1 MDEDDEEEEETPL
14 TRKKSKQTPNL
25 RGSPSGLSKEKKPE
39 PEVRVEPALPKKVE
53 PRKEAKV
60 RAAPSTPL
68 TNLMGPFN
76 DLIWILSAV
85 RADWEVKNTTLCVV
99 EDLVGGKVGSALP
112 EAVANCISNPDMIQ
126 EPEDRVAK

>member
-1 MDEDDEEEEETPL
+1 MDEDEEEEEETLL
-14 TRKKSKQTPNL
+14 TRKKSKHTPNL
-25 RGSPSGLSKEKKPE
+25 RGSPSRPSKEKEPE
-39 PEVRVEPALPKKVE
+39 PPVPKKVE

-68 TNLMGPFN
+68 TNLTSPFN

-85 RADWEVKNTTLCVV
+85 RADWEVKNTTLRVV
-99 EDLVGGKVGSALP
+99 ADLVGGKVGSALL

>member
-25 RGSPSGLSKEKKPE
+25 RGSPSGLSKEKTPE
-39 PEVRVEPALPKKVE
+39 PEVRVEPAVPKKVE

-60 RAAPSTPL
+60 RAAPLMPL
-68 TNLMGPFN
+68 TNLTGPFN

-85 RADWEVKNTTLCVV
+85 RADWEVKNTKLHVV
-99 EDLVGGKVGSALP
+99 EDLVGAKVGSALP
-112 EAVANCISNPDMIQ
+112 AAVANCISNPDMIQ